1 MMTTAH
7 QENLVVVLM
16 EHAPQNV
23 NSVPLIDNVDQ
34 TKPVA
39 VMMKVILANVLDLV
53 LENRVTFIPT
63 AH

>member
-1 MMTTAH
+1 M
-7 QENLVVVLM
+7 VLM

-39 VMMKVILANVLDLV
+39 VTMKVILANVLDLV